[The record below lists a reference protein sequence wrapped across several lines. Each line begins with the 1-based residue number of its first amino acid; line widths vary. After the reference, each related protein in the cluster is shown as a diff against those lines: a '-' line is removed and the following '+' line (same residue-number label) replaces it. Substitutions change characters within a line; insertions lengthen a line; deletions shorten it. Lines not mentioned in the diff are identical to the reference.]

1 MQNEIDAFVAG
12 LKENLGANLVS
23 ATLYGSAA
31 RGENSRNS
39 NVNVLILVKQL
50 RIEYIS
56 ALEKT
61 FRRGEKSARIAPVIW
76 TEAELRESLDVFPIE
91 FEEILA
97 NRRVLYGP
105 DAFENLAVDGK
116 NLRHQVEFE
125 IRGKIL
131 RLRAEWLNV
140 KGRRA
145 ALEDF
150 LGKAGTSFL
159 RLYASAQKVA
169 AGKIPEELAGPF
181 KTAIGI
187 KKGETKL
194 SEREL
199 EKLFLDMHD
208 SAGRIA
214 AAINHP

>member
-1 MQNEIDAFVAG
+1 MQNDIDAFVAG
-12 LKENLGANLVS
+12 LKENLGKNLVS

-39 NVNVLILVKQL
+39 NVNILVLVKQF
-50 RIEYIS
+50 RIEDLS

-61 FRRGEKSARIAPVIW
+61 IRRGEKSARIAPLVW
-76 TEAELRESLDVFPIE
+76 TETELKESLDVFPIE
-91 FEEILA
+91 FEEILTH
-97 NRRVLYGP
+97 RRVLYGP
-105 DAFENLAVDGK
+105 DVFENLAVEGK

-125 IRGKIL
+125 IRSKIL
-131 RLRAEWLNV
+131 RLRAEWLNL

-159 RLYASAQKVA
+159 RLFQSAQKVSG
-169 AGKIPEELAGPF
+169 GKVPEDLAIPF
-181 KTAIGI
+181 KTAVGI
-187 KKGETKL
+187 KKGEAKL
-194 SEREL
+194 SAPEL

-214 AAINHP
+214 AAINHS